1 MIQPLPPSPALNSMS
16 LPAEPPVP
24 TQQFHP
30 TANLITKFLSG
41 CTENPL
47 QNLHYTYSS
56 LWSRCH
62 NACRRLKLTFHYCET
77 DAPSIF
83 TADSDKIK
91 AKAITN
97 FLHRFV
103 QQHHAAKL
111 ADLPEQGKV
120 AQSLANDQYANGSTW
135 HNSGLNIRFKYWR
148 FIHKPRLNCLP
159 TNATKA
165 RWSNTSPICRHCPE
179 TETLPHIINHCCP
192 DLVHIRSRHNKVV
205 TRITDAVRFAQ
216 ISTDRTIDDSGL
228 QLRPQHFI
236 QRTNR
241 VC

>member
-1 MIQPLPPSPALNSMS
+1 M
-16 LPAEPPVP
+16 
-24 TQQFHP
+24 
-30 TANLITKFLSG
+30 
-41 CTENPL
+41 
-47 QNLHYTYSS
+47 
-56 LWSRCH
+56 
-62 NACRRLKLTFHYCET
+62 KLTFHYSET
-77 DAPSIF
+77 DAPSIS

-97 FLHRFV
+97 FLNCFV
-103 QQHHAAKL
+103 QHHAVKL
-111 ADLPEQGKV
+111 ADLPDQGKV

-148 FIHKPRLNCLP
+148 LIHKPCLNCL
-159 TNATKA
+159 ATKA

-179 TETLPHIINHCCP
+179 TETLPHIINHCRP

-205 TRITDAVRFAQ
+205 TRITDAVRFGQ
-216 ISTDRTIDDSGL
+216 ITTNRTIADSGL

-241 VC
+241 IC